1 MVDCLLNG
9 HKPPRSVPNI
19 SSGGLVGTCL
29 KIQHLELETGRS
41 EVQGHPRLRRACDS
55 FLGEGVGGKEEG
67 KEGEDNNI
75 ILDETPLPKRA
86 KVILFNEIVSNKDHT
101 FSLWITTW
109 CY

>member
-1 MVDCLLNG
+1 M
-9 HKPPRSVPNI
+9 
-19 SSGGLVGTCL
+19 
-29 KIQHLELETGRS
+29 
-41 EVQGHPRLRRACDS
+41 
-55 FLGEGVGGKEEG
+55 GGKEEG